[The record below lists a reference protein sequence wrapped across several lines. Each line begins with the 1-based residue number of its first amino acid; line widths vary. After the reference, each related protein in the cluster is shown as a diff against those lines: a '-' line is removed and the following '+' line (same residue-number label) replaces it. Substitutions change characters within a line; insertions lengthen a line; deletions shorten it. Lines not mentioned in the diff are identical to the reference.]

1 MGDRMQGKVAF
12 ITGGSDGIGRATAI
26 RLAEEGA
33 HVVICA
39 RRPENLAEAEA
50 AVKAVG
56 GSVEALQLDVGDT
69 SAYEQAIV
77 DVAHRHG
84 HLDALINNAM
94 SVHYSPIMDT
104 SLEDWR
110 ADFRVNADAVFVGTK
125 AALRIMYGQR
135 SGAIVNIAST
145 NGLLAMIGM
154 SSYSASKA
162 ALIHFSAVAALEAAE
177 YGVRVNVIAP
187 GQILT
192 PRGREFHKGR
202 SRARRE
208 SDRVHPDEARRPAA
222 GAGERR
228 AVPRLGR
235 VELRDGG
242 LPAGRWRQ
250 IRPDEHAD
258 LNGRCTKLETGSC
271 C

>member
-1 MGDRMQGKVAF
+1 MADRMKGKVAF
-12 ITGGSDGIGRATAI
+12 ITGGSDGIGRASAI

-33 HVVICA
+33 HVIICA

-56 GSVEALQLDVGDT
+56 SVEALQLDVGD
-69 SAYEQAIV
+69 SAAYEKAIV
-77 DVAHRHG
+77 DAANRHG
-84 HLDALINNAM
+84 RLDALVNNAM
-94 SVHYSPIMDT
+94 SVHYSNILDT

-125 AALRIMYGQR
+125 AALKIMYGQR
-135 SGAIVNIAST
+135 SGSIVNIAST

-177 YGVRVNVIAP
+177 YNVRVNVIAP

-192 PRGREFHKGR
+192 PAVENFAKYDPDRAAKATAAIPMKRGGQPRELADAVLFLV
-202 SRARRE
+202 SDE
-208 SDRVHPDEARRPAA
+208 STFVT
-222 GAGERR
+222 GACLP
-228 AVPRLGR
+228 V
-235 VELRDGG
+235 DGG
-242 LPAGRWRQ
+242 KSVQMNIP
-250 IRPDEHAD
+250 
-258 LNGRCTKLETGSC
+258 S
-271 C
+271 

>member
-1 MGDRMQGKVAF
+1 MGDRMKGKVAF
-12 ITGGSDGIGRATAI
+12 VTGGSDGIGRATAI

-33 HVVICA
+33 HVIICA

-50 AVKAVG
+50 AVRKV
-56 GSVEALQLDVGDT
+56 GSVEALQLDVGDAA
-69 SAYEQAIV
+69 AYEHAIV
-77 DVAHRHG
+77 DAANRHG
-84 HLDALINNAM
+84 RLDALVNNAM
-94 SVHYSPIMDT
+94 SVHYSNILDT
-104 SLEDWR
+104 SLEDWH

-192 PRGREFHKGR
+192 PATENFAKVDPVRASKSTAAIPMKRGGQPRELADAVLFLV
-202 SRARRE
+202 SDE
-208 SDRVHPDEARRPAA
+208 STFIT
-222 GAGERR
+222 GACLP
-228 AVPRLGR
+228 V
-235 VELRDGG
+235 DGG
-242 LPAGRWRQ
+242 KSVQMNMPSA
-250 IRPDEHAD
+250 
-258 LNGRCTKLETGSC
+258 
-271 C
+271 

>member
-50 AVKAVG
+50 AVKAIG

-192 PRGREFHKGR
+192 PAVENFTRVDPERAAKATAYIPMKRGGQPRELANAVLFLV
-202 SRARRE
+202 SDE
-208 SDRVHPDEARRPAA
+208 SSFVT
-222 GAGERR
+222 GACLP
-228 AVPRLGR
+228 V
-235 VELRDGG
+235 DGG
-242 LPAGRWRQ
+242 KSVQMSMP
-250 IRPDEHAD
+250 I
-258 LNGRCTKLETGSC
+258 
-271 C
+271 

>member
-1 MGDRMQGKVAF
+1 MADRMKGKVAF

-56 GSVEALQLDVGDT
+56 GSVEALRLDVGDAA
-69 SAYEQAIV
+69 AYESAIV
-77 DVAHRHG
+77 DTARRHG
-84 HLDALINNAM
+84 RLDALVNNAM
-94 SVHYSPIMDT
+94 SVHYAPILDT

-110 ADFRVNADAVFVGTK
+110 ADFRINADAVFVGTK

-135 SGAIVNIAST
+135 SGSIVNIAST

-192 PRGREFHKGR
+192 PAVENFAKIDPDRAAQSTALIPMKRGGQPRELADAVLFLA
-202 SRARRE
+202 SDE
-208 SDRVHPDEARRPAA
+208 SSFVT
-222 GAGERR
+222 GACLP
-228 AVPRLGR
+228 V
-235 VELRDGG
+235 DGG
-242 LPAGRWRQ
+242 KSVQMNMPA
-250 IRPDEHAD
+250 
-258 LNGRCTKLETGSC
+258 
-271 C
+271 

>member
-1 MGDRMQGKVAF
+1 MGDRMKGKVAF

-33 HVVICA
+33 HVIICA

-50 AVKAVG
+50 AVKEV
-56 GSVEALQLDVGDT
+56 GSVEALQLDVGDID
-69 SAYEQAIV
+69 AYAKAIE
-77 DVAHRHG
+77 DAAARHG
-84 HLDALINNAM
+84 RLDALVNNAM
-94 SVHYSPIMDT
+94 SVHYSNILDT

-125 AALRIMYGQR
+125 TALRIMYGQK

-162 ALIHFSAVAALEAAE
+162 ALIQFSAVAAMEAAE
-177 YGVRVNVIAP
+177 HNVRVNVIAP

-192 PRGREFHKGR
+192 PAVENFAKYDPERASKATAAIPMKRGGQPRELADAVLFLV
-202 SRARRE
+202 SDE
-208 SDRVHPDEARRPAA
+208 STFIT
-222 GAGERR
+222 GACLP
-228 AVPRLGR
+228 V
-235 VELRDGG
+235 DGG
-242 LPAGRWRQ
+242 KSVQMNIP
-250 IRPDEHAD
+250 
-258 LNGRCTKLETGSC
+258 S
-271 C
+271 